1 MVHGKNAGECEQTI
15 DAIANETDI
24 REYELLWS
32 IKEYKK
38 VRIRYFTPEWDAYIN
53 KFSDE
58 LANVT
63 PLDQD

>member
-1 MVHGKNAGECEQTI
+1 M
-15 DAIANETDI
+15 DAIYNETYISED
-24 REYELLWS
+24 EVLWS
-32 IKEYKK
+32 IKKYKK